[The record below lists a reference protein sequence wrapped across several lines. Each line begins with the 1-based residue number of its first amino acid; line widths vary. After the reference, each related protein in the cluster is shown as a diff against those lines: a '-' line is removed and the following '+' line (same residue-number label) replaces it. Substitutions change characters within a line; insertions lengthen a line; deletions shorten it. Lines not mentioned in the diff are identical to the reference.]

1 MAEDME
7 RVAAEV
13 PSELKQAIRMEAA
26 RRGES
31 MAAVVREV
39 LKEEFDP
46 DESGGGSSDSSGSDG
61 GRQVAAATL
70 D

>member
-1 MAEDME
+1 MAEGME

-39 LKEEFDP
+39 LREEFDP
-46 DESGGGSSDSSGSDG
+46 DGSAGGSSDSGESDG
-61 GRQVAAATL
+61 RQAAAATL